1 MKPEGAQEL
10 LGSGG
15 AFTNAK
21 GPFFVAL
28 VEASSDLVAM
38 ASFEGQILF
47 VNKAGRELC
56 GIAPDKD
63 VRELKLTD
71 FHTEDGLA
79 RAAIIKAKGKWEGE
93 GVLRHFVTGELIPVQ
108 VSSFIAR
115 DENSEPLCFATVQRD
130 LRETKR
136 IEAQLR
142 EAQRMEALGRLAGGV
157 AHDFNNLLT
166 VILGNTTLLRGTV
179 DGASSQA
186 RLAEIQH
193 AAKSATELTR
203 QLLVFG
209 RRQMLERRVVDLREL
224 VERLRTLFGR
234 LIGEDVRIELAL
246 CASAATALVDPT
258 QIEQIVVNL
267 VLNARDAM
275 PDGGTLRVGVNI
287 VTPGE
292 SAAGAL
298 GIATGPCAQ
307 ITVTD
312 TGTGMGADVRAR
324 VFDPFFTTKPVGKGT
339 GLGLSIAYGAARQN
353 QGDISF
359 QSEVG
364 RGTTFFVTFPLA
376 QPTAQGRREKDT
388 GLPRGTERVWLVEDQ
403 PLVRSFV
410 ETALSRLG
418 YSVRSFAS
426 GEQLLESMASL
437 GEADLLITDMV
448 LPNIDGRM
456 LAKRILADR
465 PAIRVVFASGYTENV
480 VSRHGELPQ
489 DATFIAKPFTVDD
502 LARAVRAALDP
513 GKAPAPALCRHALV
527 VDDDPMILTIV
538 AELLN
543 LFGCAASTHKD
554 VSTIAATMVKAR
566 DHGAPIDIV
575 FLDVHLDGA
584 SGLDTC
590 KQLRQAGVDV
600 AIICMSGDTL
610 PPLAYAEAGF
620 DDVVG
625 KPVDHEALRACVERY
640 AGWSHASAGGSVERD
655 SESPRADGTGRE
667 ADA

>member
-1 MKPEGAQEL
+1 VKPQGAQEL
-10 LGSGG
+10 LGPGG
-15 AFTNAK
+15 AFTDAK

-47 VNKAGRELC
+47 VNKAGRALC
-56 GIAPDKD
+56 GIAPDQD
-63 VRELKLTD
+63 VRQLQLTD

-79 RAAIIKAKGKWEGE
+79 RAAIIQATGKWEGE

-115 DENSEPLCFATVQRD
+115 GESGEPLCFATVQRD

-166 VILGNTTLLRGTV
+166 VILGNTTLLRGSV

-186 RLAEIQH
+186 RLAEIAH

-224 VERLRTLFGR
+224 VEPLRTLFGR

-246 CASAATALVDPT
+246 CASPATALVDPT

-298 GIATGPCAQ
+298 GVATGPCAQ
-307 ITVTD
+307 ITVSD
-312 TGTGMGADVRAR
+312 TGTGMGADVSAR

-364 RGTTFFVTFPLA
+364 RGTRFFVTFPLVA
-376 QPTAQGRREKDT
+376 PTAPGRREKDT
-388 GLPRGTERVWLVEDQ
+388 GLARGTERVWLVEDQ
-403 PLVRSFV
+403 PLVRSFL

-437 GEADLLITDMV
+437 GEADLLLTDMV
-448 LPNIDGRM
+448 LPHIDGRM
-456 LAKRILADR
+456 LAKRVLADR
-465 PAIRVVFASGYTENV
+465 PGMRVVFASGYSENV
-480 VSRHGELPQ
+480 VSQHGELPP
-489 DATFIAKPFTVDD
+489 DATFIAKPFTVHD
-502 LARAVRAALDP
+502 LAKAVRRALDP
-513 GKAPAPALCRHALV
+513 GRAPGRALGLRALV
-527 VDDDPMILTIV
+527 VDDDPMILTVV
-538 AELLN
+538 AELLHQ
-543 LFGCAASTHKD
+543 LGCTASTHQD
-554 VSTIAATMVKAR
+554 ASGIAATLAKAR

-575 FLDVHLDGA
+575 FLDVHLEGA
-584 SGLDTC
+584 SGLETC

-600 AIICMSGDTL
+600 AIVCMSGDTL
-610 PPLAYAEAGF
+610 PPRAYAEAGF
-620 DDVVG
+620 DDVVR

-640 AGWSHASAGGSVERD
+640 AGWSHASVG
-655 SESPRADGTGRE
+655 
-667 ADA
+667 